1 MTEPLIQLLPL
12 YGPPSAEG
20 TRYLYGYRLSAPVT
34 VLLSLHVRA
43 EVFFG

>member
-20 TRYLYGYRLSAPVT
+20 TRYLYGYRLSAPV
-34 VLLSLHVRA
+34 VLILALRVRA